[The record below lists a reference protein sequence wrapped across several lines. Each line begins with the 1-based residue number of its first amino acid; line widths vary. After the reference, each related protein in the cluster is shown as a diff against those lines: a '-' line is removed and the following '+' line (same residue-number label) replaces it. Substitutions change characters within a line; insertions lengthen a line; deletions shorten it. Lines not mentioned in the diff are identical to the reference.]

1 MDGSAAETGKKEKL
15 YYGLLRVLKDTT
27 SSSTSRSTL
36 EAIVAGAREP
46 GFALP
51 GLQPACRP
59 KKLHGSGPA
68 IQADLADG
76 GTLARWIRAASAD
89 SELPCGLT
97 RAAAGW
103 SRGLLDMRHRNDKIQ
118 INQPVRPPMLT
129 CSPFG
134 GC

>member
-1 MDGSAAETGKKEKL
+1 VGLDRSAAETGKEQTL
-15 YYGLLRVLKDTT
+15 YYGLLRVLKDAT
-27 SSSTSRSTL
+27 SASTIRSESTL
-36 EAIVAGAREP
+36 AAIVAGALVA

-76 GTLARWIRAASAD
+76 GTLARWIRAASA
-89 SELPCGLT
+89 ELPCELT

-103 SRGLLDMRHRNDKIQ
+103 TACKMDMNKRIRLNKH
-118 INQPVRPPMLT
+118 VRP
-129 CSPFG
+129 CSRAHVVG
-134 GC
+134 GR

>member
-1 MDGSAAETGKKEKL
+1 MGRSAAETGKEETR
-15 YYGLLRVLKDTT
+15 YYGLLKELKDTNSKT
-27 SSSTSRSTL
+27 TARSTL
-36 EAIVAGAREP
+36 QAIVAGGHEE

-51 GLQPACRP
+51 GLKPAPKPKRP
-59 KKLHGSGPA
+59 HGSGPA
-68 IQADLADG
+68 IPADLAEA
-76 GTLARWIRAASAD
+76 GTRARWIRAASA
-89 SELPCGLT
+89 ELPCELT

-103 SRGLLDMRHRNDKIQ
+103 SRGLLDMRHNNDRIH

>member
-1 MDGSAAETGKKEKL
+1 MGRSADETDEEETL
-15 YYGLLRVLKDTT
+15 YYGLLKKLKNTTDTT
-27 SSSTSRSTL
+27 TARSTL
-36 EAIVAGAREP
+36 QAIVAGGREP

-51 GLQPACRP
+51 GLQPAPKPKRP
-59 KKLHGSGPA
+59 HGSGPA
-68 IQADLADG
+68 IPADLAEA
-76 GTLARWIRAASAD
+76 GTRARWIRAASA
-89 SELPCGLT
+89 ELPCELT

-103 SRGLLDMRHRNDKIQ
+103 SRGLLDMRHRNDKTP

>member
-59 KKLHGSGPA
+59 KKLQGSGPA

-76 GTLARWIRAASAD
+76 GTLARWIRAASA
-89 SELPCGLT
+89 ELPCGLT

-103 SRGLLDMRHRNDKIQ
+103 NRGVLDMRNRHDKIP